1 MSESGR
7 VTPTKIRHLLL
18 LAVLAGVLGWG
29 FARRFYPDV
38 PPPSLVPVIL
48 FVLALG
54 AAATGWATRNRV
66 HRRPDTKPIDP
77 IGVART
83 LALAK
88 ASSLVG
94 ALSLGYW
101 SGMAVYLWG
110 KRSYYVV
117 AKHDSVVAILGG
129 AASLALVA
137 AALWLEYAC
146 RTPDK
151 PDQTENRS

>member
-1 MSESGR
+1 MSTGR
-7 VTPTKIRHLLL
+7 VAPTKIRHLLL

-38 PPPSLVPVIL
+38 PPPSLVPV
-48 FVLALG
+48 FVFVFALG
-54 AAATGWATRNRV
+54 EAATGWATRNRV